1 MTLRAPTT
9 YAAGL
14 AVALPLTLGLAACGS
29 SGDGPGTGGSSTA
42 STTTSSSSSSGPSSS
57 SSSSS
62 AAGRTID
69 ITVKGSTV
77 TPAPATVDLAVG
89 EQLTLTVTS
98 DHADQLH
105 IHGFEIEKDLVAG
118 TPLSVTVTGA
128 QPGVYEV
135 ETHHPELRLMK
146 IAVR

>member
-1 MTLRAPTT
+1 
-9 YAAGL
+9 
-14 AVALPLTLGLAACGS
+14 
-29 SGDGPGTGGSSTA
+29 
-42 STTTSSSSSSGPSSS
+42 
-57 SSSSS
+57 
-62 AAGRTID
+62 
-69 ITVKGSTV
+69 V

-89 EQLTLTVTS
+89 ERLILTVTS

-105 IHGFEIEKDLVAG
+105 IHGFEVEEDLVAG
-118 TPLSVTVTGA
+118 TPTTVTVTGD

>member
-1 MTLRAPTT
+1 MTLRVPIS
-9 YAAGL
+9 YAA
-14 AVALPLTLGLAACGS
+14 LGLAACGGA
-29 SGDGPGTGGSSTA
+29 GDDPGTSRSATSSA
-42 STTTSSSSSSGPSSS
+42 TSSSSSSSATSSS

-69 ITVKGSTV
+69 ITVTGSTV

-89 EQLTLTVTS
+89 EKLTLSVTS

-105 IHGFEIEKDLVAG
+105 IHGFEVEEDLVAG
-118 TPLSVTVTGA
+118 VATTVTVTGA

-135 ETHHPELRLMK
+135 ETHHPALRLMK